1 MKEKLY
7 SNTRDLIAQIQ
18 NGNTDAFQQ
27 FIERYKRLVFHIVFR
42 TISNQTDQEDI
53 CQDIFIKIYQN
64 LSNFRFESKL
74 STWIAKIAYN
84 TCLNYLKKKKIPLF
98 SDIASDSKV
107 FEESVADESSF
118 ESSFENRDILLC
130 IQEEICHL
138 PVPFRTAI
146 TLYHIE
152 NMSYNEISQ
161 VMALPE
167 GTVKSHLFRAR
178 KILRKKLLI
187 NYKEEELWIQNT

>member
-27 FIERYKRLVFHIVFR
+27 FIERYKRLVFHIVYR

-64 LSNFRFESKL
+64 LSKFRFESKL

-130 IQEEICHL
+130 IQDEIRHL